1 MRPLDAAAAGDYIM
15 EPQHLA
21 WQAALARPRQKAAH
35 PGAVRA
41 AGSSDRTRE
50 QKGAFSLPEIT
61 ADLLPVSGKAPLE
74 VQHVVGDL
82 ERQPEQVAEA
92 IEAVEVPVAAIGDER
107 ADPHRVNEAVPG
119 GLLTSLKHALG
130 SAVMPPGAP

>member
-1 MRPLDAAAAGDYIM
+1 MLSSRTRCSGFCKCGCRLMRPLDAAAAGDYLM
-15 EPQHLA
+15 EPPPLA

-50 QKGAFSLPEIT
+50 QNGPFSLPEIT
-61 ADLLPVSGKAPLE
+61 ADFLPVSGKAPLE

-92 IEAVEVPVAAIGDER
+92 IEAVEVP
-107 ADPHRVNEAVPG
+107 
-119 GLLTSLKHALG
+119 
-130 SAVMPPGAP
+130 

>member
-1 MRPLDAAAAGDYIM
+1 MPPLLYIM

-21 WQAALARPRQKAAH
+21 WPCQKAAH

-41 AGSSDRTRE
+41 AASSDRTRE
-50 QKGAFSLPEIT
+50 AFSLPEIT

-92 IEAVEVPVAAIGDER
+92 IEAVEAPVATIGDER

-130 SAVMPPGAP
+130 RRGDPPRRAARLSPHKTRMTSL